1 MQKDRQI
8 NLLILNRENI
18 IHEIKFLTYIH
29 EIPSVAYAVLE
40 TQFAKASSLEIF
52 SHENIF
58 SWCIINLTNGKGSCA
73 QNYGK
78 RHLMFAFSAGN
89 FSTKRFNNA
98 SG

>member
-29 EIPSVAYAVLE
+29 EIPSVTFAVLE

-58 SWCIINLTNGKGSCA
+58 S
-73 QNYGK
+73 
-78 RHLMFAFSAGN
+78 
-89 FSTKRFNNA
+89 
-98 SG
+98 